1 MENKKSVF
9 KYMKWYT
16 PEKKKQYPDTFK
28 IDLVGQPY
36 EGVCYYRIIRCPI
49 CLYREKRRC
58 QELMPLLCDLNKV
71 MITLQHGV
79 LHREHTI
86 AQGGSYCDYYITGN
100 QEAPRA

>member
-16 PEKKKQYPDTFK
+16 PEKEKQYPDSFK

-36 EGVCYYRIIRCPI
+36 KGACYYRITRCPI
-49 CLYREKRRC
+49 CLYC
-58 QELMPLLCDLNKV
+58 
-71 MITLQHGV
+71 
-79 LHREHTI
+79 EHTI